1 MMDWNQGWSTGD
13 WVAMLLMMAVF
24 WGALIAVVVWAV
36 RSLRPDRTDRTSRSA
51 DPRTS
56 EPGGRAEQILGE
68 RFARGELTAEEFTR
82 SRDLL
87 HSKPGDAPEVR

>member
-13 WVAMLLMMAVF
+13 WVAMFLMMAVF
-24 WGALIAVVVWAV
+24 WGAVIAVVVWAV
-36 RSLRPDRTDRTSRSA
+36 RSLRSDRTDRTSRPT
-51 DPRTS
+51 DQQTS
-56 EPGGRAEQILGE
+56 EPGGGAEQILGE

-87 HSKPGDAPEVR
+87 HSKPGDTPEVR